1 MTWVLLLA
9 ATAGYI
15 LVLRLLWTN
24 CYWRGRIL
32 GTLAVL
38 LGPVPGWIFIL
49 ASWLDP
55 RLAHHAVVH
64 ASWTYVLAFLT
75 GLAALSLLGRRRSDR
90 LASAKRGD
98 HAGHL

>member
-24 CYWRGRIL
+24 CYWVGRIL
-32 GTLAVL
+32 GTVAVL
-38 LGPVPGWIFIL
+38 LGPIPGWVFIL

-55 RLAHHAVVH
+55 ELARNPVVH
-64 ASWTYVLAFLT
+64 ASWVYVLALLA
-75 GLAALSLLGRRRSDR
+75 GLCALSLLGGRRSDR
-90 LASAKRGD
+90 R
-98 HAGHL
+98 AGQ